1 MDSLLPQFVSH
12 PSSLLLLVETAC
24 IGHHGMC
31 LHHPSLFH
39 SCPHQERFQPPFE
52 TGGTRERVEEP
63 HRRVRISIDV
73 ETKHASMRAS
83 GCVRRTFRVQATSST
98 PPKGPSKQ
106 LPYTSHRWT
115 WKGHDIRYA
124 SAGCGPPVLLV
135 HGFGANV
142 EHFRKNIPVLAQK
155 HKVYAVDLLGFGQSA
170 KPADF
175 QHRMEEWRDL
185 LVEFVNEFID
195 EPVVLVGNSIGS
207 LACVMATA
215 ELGDQVK
222 ALALLNCSG
231 GMNNKAVAD
240 DWRLKVIYPALKF
253 VDYLLSIKWLAQRIF
268 NAFRSRE
275 NIKSVLSSVYIDK
288 QSVDDELVDLIYNPS
303 CDEGALET
311 FVSIITGPPG
321 PSPKALIPS
330 IHCPILLM
338 WGSRDT
344 LTPLNGPLG
353 KYFQELPNHRA
364 DTEFILLDSVGHCP
378 HDEAPALVHSHL
390 LPWLEKQNNRT
401 ELRSV

>member
-1 MDSLLPQFVSH
+1 
-12 PSSLLLLVETAC
+12 
-24 IGHHGMC
+24 
-31 LHHPSLFH
+31 
-39 SCPHQERFQPPFE
+39 
-52 TGGTRERVEEP
+52 
-63 HRRVRISIDV
+63 
-73 ETKHASMRAS
+73 MRAS
-83 GCVRRTFRVQATSST
+83 GSVRRTFRVQASSST
-98 PPKGPSKQ
+98 PPKGSVTQ
-106 LPYTSHRWT
+106 VPYTSRRWT

-124 SAGCGPPVLLV
+124 TAGCGPPVLLV

-185 LVEFVNEFID
+185 LVEFVQEFID

-207 LACVMATA
+207 LACVMASA

-222 ALALLNCSG
+222 AMALLNCSG

-253 VDYLLSIKWLAQRIF
+253 VDYLLSIKWLAKRLF
-268 NAFRSRE
+268 DGFRSRD

-288 QSVDDELVDLIYNPS
+288 ESVDDELVDLIYNPS

-321 PSPKALIPS
+321 PSPKTLIPS

-353 KYFQELPNHRA
+353 KYFQDLPNHRS

-390 LPWLEKQNNRT
+390 LPWLEKQDKRM
-401 ELRSV
+401 ELSGTV